1 MKRKTNSST
10 DHKRDCSYSKRGQN
24 YAPSSKIQTEK
35 VEDCSDDNSD
45 SEDDDEDDNDSEGS
59 DTSDGFEEQ
68 DLPIM
73 FLMLAKSKLQ
83 SSAQLQAAK
92 DALDK
97 SRCVILENDAD
108 KSLKNMLQKAE
119 KRINCAASQCLC
131 IGSIR
136 FLLDG
141 KVPPGSGQVKR
152 SVTDSRFL
160 LSVVN
165 FEMYRVS
172 SILGN
177 SIDAYNSLR
186 ECLIWFPRHIEV
198 RQWSIMEYLIS
209 MPNQCY

>member
-1 MKRKTNSST
+1 MKRKTNSSI
-10 DHKRDCSYSKRGQN
+10 DHKSDGNNFKRGRDHATTSSESKRRG
-24 YAPSSKIQTEK
+24 SS
-35 VEDCSDDNSD
+35 SDDNSD
-45 SEDDDEDDNDSEGS
+45 SDGNDDDDEDDDNESEGS

-92 DALDK
+92 EALDK
-97 SRCVILENDAD
+97 SKYIIFENNTD
-108 KSLKNMLQKAE
+108 KSLKDMLQKAE
-119 KRINCAASQCLC
+119 KRINSASSQSLS
-131 IGSIR
+131 IGSTR

-165 FEMYRVS
+165 LEMYRVS

-177 SIDAYNSLR
+177 STDAYNSLR

-198 RQWSIMEYLIS
+198 NHYD
-209 MPNQCY
+209 